1 MKLFTYKPDKLYNL
15 IMKKEL
21 MNNENKKLSLFLF
34 LYQFFK
40 EKINVHRKSNEVS

>member
-21 MNNENKKLSLFLF
+21 MKMKHKVDFFF
-34 LYQFFK
+34 LYKLKKKKKCTQ
-40 EKINVHRKSNEVS
+40 EK